1 MVKIMEYE
9 LTRLSRFIAR
19 VLRHK
24 PSEIGI
30 EVEYDGAW
38 ADTKALIDG
47 INRTGRYSIDME
59 TLEKIVDTDN
69 KHRYSFNED
78 KSKIR
83 ANQGHSIDV
92 DMDFEEKVPPE
103 ILYHG
108 TAERFV
114 PSILDE
120 GLKKMSRQHV
130 HLSKDEETASRVGGR
145 HGKPHIF
152 RVLSGEMYR
161 QGYKFYCSDNGVWL
175 TDNVPP
181 QFLE

>member
-1 MVKIMEYE
+1 MEKDMKK
-9 LTRLSRFIAR
+9 LSIFISLI
-19 VLRHK
+19 LRHK
-24 PSEIGI
+24 PSEAGI
-30 EVEYDGAW
+30 EIERDGAW
-38 ADTKALIDG
+38 ADTKSLIDG

-59 TLEKIVDTDN
+59 TLEKIVANDN
-69 KHRYSFNED
+69 KQRYSFSED

-92 DMDFEEKVPPE
+92 DMDFKEKVPPE

-120 GLKKMSRQHV
+120 GLKKMSRQYV
-130 HLSKDEETASRVGGR
+130 HLSGDEETALKVGVR

-152 RVLSGEMYR
+152 RVLSGEMHR
-161 QGYKFYCSDNGVWL
+161 QGYKFYCSENGVWL
-175 TDNVPP
+175 TDSVPP
-181 QFLE
+181 EFLE